1 MSHMRVQ
8 MDTGAIVGAITPG
21 VDKALGKKVSSTRR

>member
-1 MSHMRVQ
+1 MRVQ